1 MVKHLLSTY
10 IGAEPESQEC
20 VMRSGVYSCSDVV
33 LHISNAKKKSRVE
46 IKDRLKYY
54 KVSEINFKFNL
65 PAGVPMIQPFVD
77 NTIS

>member
-1 MVKHLLSTY
+1 MS
-10 IGAEPESQEC
+10 C
-20 VMRSGVYSCSDVV
+20 VQVFVAVV
-33 LHISNAKKKSRVE
+33 TLYCISPMLKKSRVE